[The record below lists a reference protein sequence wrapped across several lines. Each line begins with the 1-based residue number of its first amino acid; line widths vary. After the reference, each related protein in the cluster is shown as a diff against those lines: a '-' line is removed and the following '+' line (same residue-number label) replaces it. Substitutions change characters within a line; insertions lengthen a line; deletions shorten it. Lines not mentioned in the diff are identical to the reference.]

1 VLDWLYVPIAWVLAQ
16 WHTLFST
23 FLDPAGGAAWTLAI
37 VSLVV
42 TVRLL
47 LFPLFVAQVRSQR
60 AVQALQ
66 PEVQALRAQYG
77 SDSRG
82 FSTAAMALQRERGV
96 NPLAGC
102 LPALLQAPVFLALL
116 HVLRRI
122 TPDADGLYT
131 WSDDLTGQAAAAEV
145 LGAPLSSSFT
155 VGGALSG
162 WLVALTLMVAMS
174 LTTYLTQRQVQRRS
188 GPVDGPA
195 ATVQRLLL
203 YGMPAGLFA
212 SGFLFPVGV
221 LLYWTASNTW
231 TLGQQVHLLRRF
243 PPPEPAA
250 ARPATTREG
259 VTPSPGTRAPRPGVR
274 PTRSRGKGRRPRAR

>member
-1 VLDWLYVPIAWVLAQ
+1 MLDWLYIPIAWVLKQ
-16 WHTLFST
+16 WHTLFSA
-23 FLDPAGGAAWTLAI
+23 FLDPAGGVAWTLAI

-47 LFPLFVAQVRSQR
+47 LFPLFVSQVRSQR
-60 AVQALQ
+60 AVQELQ
-66 PEVQALRAQYG
+66 PELEALRARYG

-82 FSTAAMALQRERGV
+82 FGAAALALRKERGV
-96 NPLAGC
+96 HPLAGC

-122 TPDADGLYT
+122 APGADGLYT
-131 WSDDLTGQAAAAEV
+131 WSDDLTRQAAAAEV
-145 LGAPLSSSFT
+145 FGAPLSSSLT
-155 VGGALSG
+155 TGGSPSG
-162 WLVALTLMVAMS
+162 WLVALTLMLAMS
-174 LTTYLTQRQVQRRS
+174 LTSFLTQWQVQRRS

-221 LLYWTASNTW
+221 LLYWSASNLW

-243 PPPEPAA
+243 PPPGPAA
-250 ARPATTREG
+250 APVATGPDGTPAG
-259 VTPSPGTRAPRPGVR
+259 SGTRAPRPGA
-274 PTRSRGKGRRPRAR
+274 RSAGSRRKRRRPRAR

>member
-1 VLDWLYVPIAWVLAQ
+1 MLDWLYVPIAWVLAQ

-23 FLDPAGGAAWTLAI
+23 FLDPAGGTAWTLAI

-47 LFPLFVAQVRSQR
+47 LLPLFVAQVRSQR

-66 PEVQALRAQYG
+66 PELQALRAQYG

-82 FSTAAMALQRERGV
+82 FSAATMALQRERGV

-131 WSDDLTGQAAAAEV
+131 WTDELTEQAAAAEV
-145 LGAPLSSSFT
+145 FGAPLSSSFT
-155 VGGALSG
+155 VGGAPTG
-162 WLVALTLMVAMS
+162 WVVALALMVAMA
-174 LTTYLTQRQVQRRS
+174 LTAYLTQRHVQRRT

-195 ATVQRLLL
+195 ATVQRVLL

-212 SGFLFPVGV
+212 SGFIFPVGV
-221 LLYWTASNTW
+221 LVYWAASNLW

-250 ARPATTREG
+250 AQPGTT
-259 VTPSPGTRAPRPGVR
+259 SPGPGSRAPRPGVR
-274 PTRSRGKGRRPRAR
+274 PARPRGRRRRPRPR

>member
-1 VLDWLYVPIAWVLAQ
+1 MLDWLYVPIAWVLKQ
-16 WHTLFST
+16 WHTLFAT
-23 FLDPAGGAAWTLAI
+23 VLDPTGGIAWTSAI
-37 VSLVV
+37 VALVV

-60 AVQALQ
+60 EVQALQ
-66 PEVQALRAQYG
+66 PEVDALRARYG

-82 FSTAAMALQRERGV
+82 FGAAVLALRRERGV
-96 NPLAGC
+96 HPLAGC

-122 TPDADGLYT
+122 TPGADGLYT
-131 WSDDLTGQAAAAEV
+131 WSDDLTEQAAAAEV
-145 LGAPLSSSFT
+145 FGAPLSSSLT
-155 VGGALSG
+155 LAGPPSG
-162 WLVALTLMVAMS
+162 WLVALTLMAAMS
-174 LTTYLTQRQVQRRS
+174 LTAFLTQRQTQRRS

-221 LLYWTASNTW
+221 LLYWTASNLW
-231 TLGQQVHLLRRF
+231 TLGQQVHLVRRF
-243 PPPEPAA
+243 PPPGPATVPAA
-250 ARPATTREG
+250 PGPEGTPAG
-259 VTPSPGTRAPRPGVR
+259 PGTRAPRPGAR
-274 PTRSRGKGRRPRAR
+274 PAGGRRKRRRPRAR